1 MNCFVLIFSKDRAL
15 QLDATLRSLLF
26 HCNDANEL
34 QIKVL
39 FTSSASLYEN
49 QYEQLKSDYSLY
61 KFLQFHREQFF
72 FRDLIALI
80 SPFNYI
86 LFLTDDNIFVRNF
99 KMSQILESLKTNPD
113 SLGLSLRL
121 GKNTTYCYTLNKNQN
136 LPSFSPLGNNILKFN
151 WTTSQYDF
159 GYPLELSSSVYRK
172 EDILPYISRM
182 NFQNPNT
189 LESSMNVHRG
199 FFHSFKPYLLC
210 YEQAVTFS
218 NPLNM
223 VQTAW
228 VNRTSMKPEYSSDS
242 LSKFFKDGYRIDIAS
257 YIGFVPNACHQEV
270 DLKFITPPQSKFAT
284 QAVPSVDKRRLPL
297 ISVIIPCYKQAHFL
311 TDAVESI
318 VKQSYQRWEL
328 IIVNDGSPDH
338 TREVAETLIEKYPNK
353 SIHLI
358 EKENNGLAEARN
370 SGIRKAQGRWILPLD
385 SDDLFATD
393 YIERA
398 ANIIQ
403 SNPSINLVTTN
414 EQAFGSHPHEWIP
427 NEYTP
432 QLILCQNTFIYA
444 SLYKKELW
452 EAVGGYYPGIPWGA
466 EDWNFWI
473 SCSEVGIKHARIPEK
488 LFYYRTHP
496 GMTMRLVMKKHW
508 SQVEAMIH
516 TLHSSLFS
524 REVLVMDHNIIAQS
538 HPETVEKIE
547 SILSRFPKLSMP
559 YFWRG
564 LYFERLGKLELA
576 LTEYR
581 KSLSLSDKDDWQQWL
596 RINLLEKRL

>member
-26 HCNDANEL
+26 HCDDVNEL

-39 FTSSASLYEN
+39 LTSSTSLYEN
-49 QYEQLKSDYSLY
+49 QYDHLRSNYSPY
-61 KFLQFHREQFF
+61 EFLQFHREQFF
-72 FRDLIALI
+72 PSDLMALI
-80 SPFNYI
+80 SPFNYT
-86 LFLTDDNIFVRNF
+86 LFLTDDNIFVKNF
-99 KMSQILESLKTNPD
+99 KMSQILEGLKTNPD
-113 SLGLSLRL
+113 ALGFSLRL
-121 GKNTTYCYTLNKNQN
+121 GKNTTYCYTLNRNQD
-136 LPSFSPLGNNILKFN
+136 LSSFSPLADNILKFN

-159 GYPLELSSSVYRK
+159 GYPLELSSSVYRN

-189 LESSMNVHRG
+189 LEASMSVHRG
-199 FFHSFKPYLLC
+199 FFQSCKPYLLC
-210 YEQAVTFS
+210 YEHSVTFC

-228 VNRTSMKPEYSSDS
+228 VNRTSMRPEYSSDS
-242 LSKFFKDGYRIDIAS
+242 LGKLFDAGYRIDISS

-270 DLKFITPPQSKFAT
+270 DLKFIAPPQSKSAQQT
-284 QAVPSVDKRRLPL
+284 VHSVDKKIPL
-297 ISVIIPCYKQAHFL
+297 ISVIIPCYKQADFL
-311 TDAVESI
+311 TEAVESI
-318 VKQSYQRWEL
+318 VRQSYQRWEL
-328 IIVNDGSPDH
+328 IIINDGSPDH
-338 TREVAETLIEKYPNK
+338 TREVAQTLIKKYPDK
-353 SIHLI
+353 DIHLI

-370 SGIRKAQGRWILPLD
+370 SGIRIAQGRWILPLD
-385 SDDLFATD
+385 SDDLVATD

-398 ANIIQ
+398 VNIIQ

-414 EQAFGSHPHEWIP
+414 EEAFGSHPHEWIP
-427 NEYTP
+427 DEYTP
-432 QLILCQNTFIYA
+432 ELIPYQNSFVYA

-452 EAVGGYYPGIPWGA
+452 EAVEGYYPGIPWGA

-496 GMTMRLVMKKHW
+496 GMTMRLAMKRHW
-508 SQVEAMIH
+508 SQVVAMIH
-516 TLHSSLFS
+516 TLHPSLFS

-538 HPETVEKIE
+538 HPETVEKID
-547 SILSRFPKLSMP
+547 SILKRFPKLSMP

-564 LYFERLGKLELA
+564 LYFERLDKLDLA
-576 LTEYR
+576 LTDYEQ
-581 KSLSLSDKDDWQQWL
+581 SLVLSDKDDWQQRL
-596 RINLLEKRL
+596 RINLLQERL